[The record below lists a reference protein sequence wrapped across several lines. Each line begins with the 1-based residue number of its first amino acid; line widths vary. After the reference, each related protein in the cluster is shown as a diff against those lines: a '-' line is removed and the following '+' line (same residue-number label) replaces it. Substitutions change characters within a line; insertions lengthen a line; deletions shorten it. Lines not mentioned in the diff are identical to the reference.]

1 MSPLL
6 ITALLFATLFFL
18 ILAGLPIAFA
28 IGGTAMIYAL
38 LLWGPESLYLIA
50 SSASGVMSNLILIA
64 IPLFVLM
71 ANFLER
77 SGVAEALY
85 KAAHHWMGPLRGG
98 LSVGTVIICTI
109 FAAMSG
115 LSATATVTMGLIA
128 LPAMIKRGYDKR
140 MTMGAIMAG
149 GALGQLIPPSVM
161 FIFYG
166 MLSRQSVGKLFMGG
180 VIPGLISSGI
190 FIIYILIRC
199 FFNKELGPP
208 LPVEERVGWREK
220 FVLLKGLIIPALL
233 VLFVLGSIY
242 LGINT
247 PTEAAAIGAFGA
259 IISAAI
265 HRRLN
270 WKMVKDTCTRTLSVS
285 AMVMFIIFSS
295 VCLSGIYTGIG
306 GPKVIN
312 SLLLELPGGRWMPII
327 LMQVILLALGC
338 FLDPG
343 GIMMICVPIFLP
355 VVKALGF
362 DPIWFGVLFVM
373 NMEIAF
379 LTPPVGANLFYMKGV
394 APKDVTIA
402 DIYHAALPF
411 IGLQAISLIAVM
423 IWPQLVLWLP
433 GTMNR

>member
-1 MSPLL
+1 MSPEL
-6 ITALLFATLFFL
+6 ITILLFATLFIFVL
-18 ILAGLPIAFA
+18 LGLPIAFA
-28 IGGTAMIYAL
+28 IGGSAMIFAL
-38 LLWGPESLYLIA
+38 FLWGYEGLYLVA
-50 SSASGVMSNLILIA
+50 SSASGIMQNLILIA
-64 IPLFVLM
+64 IPLFVLL
-71 ANFLER
+71 ANILER

-85 KAAHHWMGPLRGG
+85 EAGHHWMGSIRGG
-98 LSVGTVIICTI
+98 LSIGTVIICTI

-161 FIFYG
+161 MVVYS
-166 MLSRQSVGKLFMGG
+166 MLARQSVGRLFMGG
-180 VIPGLISSGI
+180 VLPGLVQSSI
-190 FIIYILIRC
+190 YSSYILIRC
-199 FFNKELGPP
+199 LFNKELGPP
-208 LPVEERVGWREK
+208 LPPEERVSWRKK
-220 FVLLKGLIIPALL
+220 FILLRGLILPSMLI
-233 VLFVLGSIY
+233 LFVLGSIY
-242 LGINT
+242 AGIAT

-259 IISAAI
+259 MISAAL

-270 WKMVKDTCTRTLSVS
+270 WTMFKEACYRTLSITT
-285 AMVMFIIFSS
+285 MVMFIIFSS
-295 VCLSGIYTGIG
+295 IALSGVYTGVG
-306 GPKVIN
+306 GPKVIETM
-312 SLLLELPGGRWMPII
+312 LVELPGGRWMPII
-327 LMQVILLALGC
+327 AMQFVLLILGM

-343 GIMMICVPIFLP
+343 GILMICVPIFLP

-394 APKDVTIA
+394 APKDITVI
-402 DIYHAALPF
+402 DIYRAAFPF
-411 IGLQAISLIAVM
+411 VGLQALGLIAVM

-433 GTMNR
+433 GTMR

>member
-6 ITALLFATLFFL
+6 VTVLLFGTLFIL
-18 ILAGLPIAFA
+18 ILTGLPIAFA
-28 IGGTAMIYAL
+28 IGGTAMIFAL
-38 LLWGPESLYLIA
+38 FVWGPESLYLIA
-50 SSASGVMSNLILIA
+50 SAVSGVMSNLILIA

-85 KAAHHWMGPLRGG
+85 GAAHQWMGPLRGG
-98 LSVGTVIICTI
+98 LAVGTVIICTI

-161 FIFYG
+161 FIFYA
-166 MLSRQSVGKLFMGG
+166 MLSRQSVGRLFMGG
-180 VIPGLISSGI
+180 VIPGLLSSGI
-190 FIIYILIRC
+190 FIAYILIRC
-199 FFNKELGPP
+199 FIKKDLGPP
-208 LPVEERVGWREK
+208 LPAEERVGWREK

-233 VLFVLGSIY
+233 VFFVLGSIY
-242 LGINT
+242 GGIST

-259 IISAAI
+259 MISAII
-265 HRRLN
+265 HRRFN
-270 WKMVKDTCTRTLSVS
+270 WKMMQDTCTRTLSVS

-295 VCLSGIYTGIG
+295 ILLSGIYTGIG
-306 GPKVIN
+306 GPKIIN
-312 SLLLELPGGRWMPII
+312 ALLLELPGGRWMPIF
-327 LMQVILLALGC
+327 LMMGILLVLGC

-343 GIMMICVPIFLP
+343 GIMMITVPIFLP
-355 VVKALGF
+355 VVESLGF

-394 APKDVTIA
+394 VPKDITIS

-411 IGLQAISLIAVM
+411 VGLQAIALIAVM